1 VIRVESLDMIEFRG
15 IRKLTLNFNGKNFA
29 VGGPNGTGKSG
40 VVDAIEFVF
49 TGNVSRLS
57 GEGRGDV
64 SLKAHGPHVDKR
76 NDPDKAR
83 VRATISIPSLKKTV
97 VIERSVKT
105 PHKLTVIPEEPDV
118 LAVLKQLVT
127 HSEIVLSRREL
138 IRYVLATPGKRAEE
152 IQALLHL
159 SEIEQVR
166 VGLQKIANAC
176 DRQVQP
182 LANAANEAQANL
194 LRALNLTEF
203 TSEKILAAANEQRSI
218 LALPALPDLTARTS
232 LKDGMA
238 SPKPGTPVRIPKAQ
252 ALADIKACME
262 ALDEIS
268 SRNTREV
275 ISEALKDLNSLASDP
290 AIGLGVKQ
298 ERFYSLGMDLMDAAE
313 CPFCDTSWDLREL
326 QKHIKGKID
335 RLNR

>member
-1 VIRVESLDMIEFRG
+1 MIRVESLQIIEFRG

-29 VGGPNGTGKSG
+29 IGGPNGTGKSG

-64 SLKAHGPHVDKR
+64 SLKEHGPHVDKR

-83 VRATISIPSLKKTV
+83 VKATISIPSLKKTV
-97 VIERSVKT
+97 VIERGVKT

-118 LAVLKQLVT
+118 LAVLKQLET
-127 HSEIVLSRREL
+127 LSEMVLSRREL

-182 LANAANEAQANL
+182 LANAATK
-194 LRALNLTEF
+194 RAPICFVRLT
-203 TSEKILAAANEQRSI
+203 
-218 LALPALPDLTARTS
+218 
-232 LKDGMA
+232 
-238 SPKPGTPVRIPKAQ
+238 
-252 ALADIKACME
+252 
-262 ALDEIS
+262 
-268 SRNTREV
+268 
-275 ISEALKDLNSLASDP
+275 
-290 AIGLGVKQ
+290 
-298 ERFYSLGMDLMDAAE
+298 
-313 CPFCDTSWDLREL
+313 
-326 QKHIKGKID
+326 
-335 RLNR
+335 